1 MTELGDECMAV
12 MLPCFHST
20 HLLKVS
26 AWLHH
31 VNTPSHTHSMHLIT
45 CSPEESNPA
54 VWKCFM
60 ADEGKEQLCLQGE
73 ERKRRT
79 FSSDQTPC
87 RSLAVFFPHTLF
99 PTAALVCHI
108 FPSHNVFL
116 FKWEVNIVK
125 SHLRETFVGAGQSS
139 TLTPRI
145 LSPDWTSNESLL
157 PVDLF
162 SSHKVQVLWH
172 MCPRFWTRLRRQ
184 LRDLIHRVARK
195 HS

>member
-1 MTELGDECMAV
+1 MFYGWWRERAA
-12 MLPCFHST
+12 LPSGGREEEEDF
-20 HLLKVS
+20 LLWPNSMSVS
-26 AWLHH
+26 CC
-31 VNTPSHTHSMHLIT
+31 V
-45 CSPEESNPA
+45 
-54 VWKCFM
+54 
-60 ADEGKEQLCLQGE
+60 
-73 ERKRRT
+73 
-79 FSSDQTPC
+79 FS
-87 RSLAVFFPHTLF
+87 FPHTLL

-116 FKWEVNIVK
+116 FKWEVNIDK

-195 HS
+195 HSKDH